1 MTHHLTLEDLLDQWE
16 ERARDGEA
24 LSGEAFLS
32 RLSEDGEKIALS
44 EGERAELF
52 GKIEKLIAVNRRLE
66 KVLPKEGALTSKIFT
81 GAGMIDADALF
92 APLVPGESPVA
103 GYVLI
108 ERLGRGGF
116 GEVWKA
122 SSPGNFLVA
131 MKFLPLSAAN
141 AAVEK
146 AALDVVRGIR
156 HPNLLPVFGVWESG
170 PFLVIATALADSS
183 LLDRFDAAR
192 SRGEVGLAAEEL
204 LDLFSDIAKA
214 LDYLNLP
221 NAKSPSGRRPIQH
234 GDVKPQNILLSGGS
248 VLLGDLGLMRHLT
261 PPQSDQFSLA
271 MTWCFLRTGKL
282 PLPNSAERLDV
293 KKENIPK
300 LSDLPE
306 AERPALVRALS
317 DEPEKRFA
325 SCGLFIQALGD
336 AVRPAKHRPVRWFVS
351 GILLVLLL
359 GLLRLFLPASAE
371 EKADRH
377 YQRGLNALALGKS
390 SEGLAELNR
399 ALELFPRHNDALQK
413 RAEIALAE
421 NRFEDARA
429 DAKLLAEIR
438 Q

>member
-44 EGERAELF
+44 DDERAELF

-261 PPQSDQFSLA
+261 PSQSGEETTEPTAVTFAYAAPEMLHGQPSPQSDQFSLA

-293 KKENIPK
+293 KKENLPK
-300 LSDLPE
+300 LTDLPE
-306 AERPALVRALS
+306 AERPALARALS
-317 DEPEKRFA
+317 YEPEKRFA
-325 SCGLFIQALGD
+325 SCGLFYSSARRRGPSGEASSGSVVCFRDFAGSFARTFASFFARIGGREGGSALSARTQCFSAGKI
-336 AVRPAKHRPVRWFVS
+336 VRGTCGTQS
-351 GILLVLLL
+351 GT
-359 GLLRLFLPASAE
+359 
-371 EKADRH
+371 
-377 YQRGLNALALGKS
+377 
-390 SEGLAELNR
+390 
-399 ALELFPRHNDALQK
+399 
-413 RAEIALAE
+413 
-421 NRFEDARA
+421 
-429 DAKLLAEIR
+429 
-438 Q
+438 